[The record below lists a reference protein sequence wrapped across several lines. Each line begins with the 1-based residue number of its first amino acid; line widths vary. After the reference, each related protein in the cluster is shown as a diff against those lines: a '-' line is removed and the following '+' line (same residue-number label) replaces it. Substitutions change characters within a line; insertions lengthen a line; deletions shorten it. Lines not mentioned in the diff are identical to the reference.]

1 MTIKRYSMDRHQQ
14 NRYRGHMNHVN
25 GAFFEYIIEGGCQYY
40 RNMGIADIEK
50 TPEPMRPI
58 KDMGGGKFLAYFQ
71 KAAQPDFKGILKGGK
86 AVLFEA
92 KHTDTVKM
100 DKTRVTSEQTQR
112 LANAV
117 KLGAE
122 AFVLCSFGE
131 SGLFYRVPWVVWT
144 DMKNLFGRK
153 YVTAEDL
160 KEYRIKIGGP
170 GVLMFLDGLKWEDSP

>member
-1 MTIKRYSMDRHQQ
+1 MYRNSDIEKQLK
-14 NRYRGHMNHVN
+14 NRYKGHMNRVN

-40 RNMGIADIEK
+40 RDKGIADIEK

-71 KAAQPDFKGILKGGK
+71 KAAQPDFKGILIGGK
-86 AVLFEA
+86 AVVFEA

-100 DKTRVTSEQTQR
+100 DKTRVTSEQAQR

-131 SGLFYRVPWVVWT
+131 SGLFYRVPWTVWA
-144 DMKNLFGRK
+144 DMKALFGRK
-153 YVTAEDL
+153 YVTAGDL
-160 KEYRIKIGGP
+160 KQYQIKVGGP
-170 GVLMFLDGLKWEDSP
+170 GVLMFLEGLVNDEK

>member
-1 MTIKRYSMDRHQQ
+1 MDRHQQ
-14 NRYRGHMNHVN
+14 NRYRGHMNRVN

-40 RNMGIADIEK
+40 RDNGVADIEK

-86 AVLFEA
+86 AVVFEA

-131 SGLFYRVPWVVWT
+131 IGMFFRVPWKVWA
-144 DMKNLFGRK
+144 DMKNIFGRK
-153 YVTAEDL
+153 YVTAVDL
-160 KEYRIKIGGP
+160 KPYQIKIGGP
-170 GVLMFLDGLKWEDSP
+170 GVLMFLDGMEREDGP